1 MPKQQ
6 TTKHIAPTSR
16 PPGQRIYSAGEHTAR
31 NGQVPAVFGLAGGPL
46 DAYATSGSSPPA
58 EHPIEQAPF
67 SIEGTQ
73 SATVW
78 MTLAEVAEE
87 LSVSV
92 RTVMRWVQRGELPAI
107 ELPGGRKRVHRQT
120 FNLWLTSLSTAD
132 LPALERD

>member
-6 TTKHIAPTSR
+6 TTEHRDPRPRPSGQRTYSASKHTSR
-16 PPGQRIYSAGEHTAR
+16 HGL
-31 NGQVPAVFGLAGGPL
+31 VPDAFGLADGPL

-58 EHPIEQAPF
+58 EHPSEQAPF
-67 SIEGTQ
+67 SVARNQ
-73 SATVW
+73 PATVW
-78 MTLAEVAEE
+78 MTLADVAEE

-120 FNLWLTSLSTAD
+120 FNFWLASLRTAD
-132 LPALERD
+132 LPTLDRD